1 MGIVIEYENNFVGL
15 FFKAPDVINK
25 RETYLS
31 ENGRFGIWYDSEN
44 NDWNL
49 GFEED
54 MGTAKSIVYLDLDSE
69 SYFKS
74 DRGFV
79 FNSKGT
85 ELWEGKDK
93 EELVEVTCSSK
104 KGWKHFCGGSILNE
118 NWIITAAHCLT
129 ETNVN
134 NFYVRMGEYDMAT
147 IDELLDFV
155 ERKVRTIVIHPK
167 YRGSYQDIAL
177 DSFLALHNLMK
188 K

>member
-1 MGIVIEYENNFVGL
+1 MIEYENNFVGL

-104 KGWKHFCGGSILNE
+104 KGKSNCQIRSFIYEVMFFILYTLGWKHFCGGSILNE

-129 ETNVN
+129 EYVINLRIHF
-134 NFYVRMGEYDMAT
+134 FY
-147 IDELLDFV
+147 ILC
-155 ERKVRTIVIHPK
+155 
-167 YRGSYQDIAL
+167 
-177 DSFLALHNLMK
+177 
-188 K
+188 

>member
-1 MGIVIEYENNFVGL
+1 MHLEILGAGNWTKFGDSNNKYLIEITSDKKNEIVIEYENNFVGVY
-15 FFKAPDVINK
+15 FKAPDVINK
-25 RETYLS
+25 RETFLS

-85 ELWEGKDK
+85 ELWEGKDNQ
-93 EELVEVTCSSK
+93 ELIEVTCSSE
-104 KGWKHFCGGSILNE
+104 KGKSI
-118 NWIITAAHCLT
+118 
-129 ETNVN
+129 
-134 NFYVRMGEYDMAT
+134 
-147 IDELLDFV
+147 
-155 ERKVRTIVIHPK
+155 
-167 YRGSYQDIAL
+167 
-177 DSFLALHNLMK
+177 
-188 K
+188 

>member
-1 MGIVIEYENNFVGL
+1 MIEYENNFVGL

-54 MGTAKSIVYLDLDSE
+54 MGTTKSIVYLDLDSE

-104 KGWKHFCGGSILNE
+104 KGKSN
-118 NWIITAAHCLT
+118 
-129 ETNVN
+129 
-134 NFYVRMGEYDMAT
+134 
-147 IDELLDFV
+147 
-155 ERKVRTIVIHPK
+155 
-167 YRGSYQDIAL
+167 
-177 DSFLALHNLMK
+177 
-188 K
+188 

>member
-1 MGIVIEYENNFVGL
+1 MIEYENNFVGL

-104 KGWKHFCGGSILNE
+104 KGKSNCQIRSFIYEVIFFYTLY
-118 NWIITAAHCLT
+118 IRM
-129 ETNVN
+129 ETFLWR
-134 NFYVRMGEYDMAT
+134 FY
-147 IDELLDFV
+147 
-155 ERKVRTIVIHPK
+155 PK
-167 YRGSYQDIAL
+167 
-177 DSFLALHNLMK
+177 
-188 K
+188 